1 MKRAVL
7 SLARERSEIL
17 FGLDSGKL
25 KAITLA
31 GSPSDD
37 RKVGSCAA
45 RASCAALSCA
55 CMYWVVRAVLH
66 VWQHGG
72 GREAGSIDG
81 QHLPTCNRLPPL
93 QPVSLQ
99 TRNAFKRLQ
108 ASIVDG
114 RHLPPAEGGPAELQD
129 VMRLILSLAQCSR
142 REVELFRPL
151 LLAACALLPD
161 IAAAAAAPPTPE
173 ALAAAAEAQGESVRG
188 QGAHYSRGSR
198 CSVQGTSKQEIA
210 SHMNSSVCSS
220 VHGSDRRQLLSLT
233 LQLRTSASDRGGCG
247 ASCGK
252 SLSGQTAAARGRS
265 GGATAAV
272 RGQSGLTASGHGSSR
287 IVNGTTGA
295 AGRSGEARQ
304 AAGEEA
310 GAAAE
315 AAVGAHQLAGVE
327 AAAGAEAV
335 AAAAGRSSS
344 RKAVATSG
352 TAAAAAGPNETA
364 P

>member
-1 MKRAVL
+1 MPA
-7 SLARERSEIL
+7 EHQ
-17 FGLDSGKL
+17 
-25 KAITLA
+25 
-31 GSPSDD
+31 
-37 RKVGSCAA
+37 
-45 RASCAALSCA
+45 
-55 CMYWVVRAVLH
+55 VR
-66 VWQHGG
+66 QHGG
-72 GREAGSIDG
+72 GREAGFKTYAASA
-81 QHLPTCNRLPPL
+81 HL
-93 QPVSLQ
+93 QVSAHLALISPQ

-173 ALAAAAEAQGESVRG
+173 ALAAAAEAQGASVGG

-198 CSVQGTSKQEIA
+198 CSVQGLSKQGIA
-210 SHMNSSVCSS
+210 SHMNSSVSSCS
-220 VHGSDRRQLLSLT
+220 VHGSDRSELLSLT
-233 LQLRTSASDRGGCG
+233 LQVRTSASDRGGCG

-252 SLSGQTAAARGRS
+252 SLSGGQMAAARGRS
-265 GGATAAV
+265 GGARAAV
-272 RGQSGLTASGHGSSR
+272 QGQSGLTASGRGSSR

-304 AAGEEA
+304 AAGAA

-315 AAVGAHQLAGVE
+315 AAAGAHPPAGV
-327 AAAGAEAV
+327 AGAEA
-335 AAAAGRSSS
+335 AAVAAGRSSS
-344 RKAVATSG
+344 RNVVGTSG
-352 TAAAAAGPNETA
+352 TAVAAAGQNEWA